1 MVWTYKWLSSI
12 SAILLTFNASFD
24 SPHNHVKR
32 SHFKTA
38 ASCAMVASKN
48 PNVWILRHN
57 MSQNNDWQNSCRL
70 WLRVYPVTVILISWL
85 LHKFDGLLQTLQDW
99 LLQAL
104 HCSSA
109 DTGPGDNFANSSQLT
124 ARAAGTPLT
133 SLTINSLTIFWS
145 HYLGWCLSCV
155 HMLSPHPY
163 VVTSTGWGSLLAW
176 WHRCQRSPLE
186 LSSLSNQWE
195 NKLNVRTVCCVLW
208 TGLCVVL
215 QPPLSLPGLSWRW
228 TNGARP
234 RLAERGRAGS
244 RFLIRDVNT
253 ELLRMREPAT
263 ATALTAG

>member
-1 MVWTYKWLSSI
+1 
-12 SAILLTFNASFD
+12 
-24 SPHNHVKR
+24 
-32 SHFKTA
+32 
-38 ASCAMVASKN
+38 MVASKN
-48 PNVWILRHN
+48 PYVWILRHN

-145 HYLGWCLSCV
+145 HDLDWL
-155 HMLSPHPY
+155 
-163 VVTSTGWGSLLAW
+163 SLLCSHVVCSPICGHQ
-176 WHRCQRSPLE
+176 HRLRLTTGMMAPLPALQSE
-186 LSSLSNQWE
+186 QSMGKQVE
-195 NKLNVRTVCCVLW
+195 CPHCVPCA
-208 TGLCVVL
+208 GLCVVL

-234 RLAERGRAGS
+234 RLAGERAGRVQVS
-244 RFLIRDVNT
+244 NQRWEHWATAHASAGHSHGTDCRLDLLLLPGT
-253 ELLRMREPAT
+253 ELRRWRFTILVPT
-263 ATALTAG
+263 D

>member
-1 MVWTYKWLSSI
+1 M
-12 SAILLTFNASFD
+12 LTFQ
-24 SPHNHVKR
+24 V
-32 SHFKTA
+32 KTA
-38 ASCAMVASKN
+38 ASCTMVASKN
-48 PNVWILRHN
+48 PYVWILRHN

-145 HYLGWCLSCV
+145 HDLDWL
-155 HMLSPHPY
+155 
-163 VVTSTGWGSLLAW
+163 SLLCSHVVSSPICGHQ
-176 WHRCQRSPLE
+176 HRLRLTTGMMAPLPALQSE
-186 LSSLSNQWE
+186 QSMGKQVE
-195 NKLNVRTVCCVLW
+195 CPHCVPCA
-208 TGLCVVL
+208 GLCVVL
-215 QPPLSLPGLSWRW
+215 QPPLSLPRLSWRW

-234 RLAERGRAGS
+234 RLAGERAGRVQVS
-244 RFLIRDVNT
+244 NQRWEHWATAHASAGHSHGTDCRLDLLLLPGT
-253 ELLRMREPAT
+253 ELRRWRFTILVPT
-263 ATALTAG
+263 D